1 MRYSL
6 SSVLVLVVFDF
17 IMDYLFFYRNRDF
30 FYILNINLSAISL
43 WNISLVVL
51 SFLLFGYILTV
62 LGLNTRD
69 ERKKVDIYI
78 LRTVE
83 VTDAL
88 RYNLYSV
95 KIALKN
101 VKEDIHNR
109 DKIIDSIDE
118 GLTLSINLIDSY
130 VDEVK

>member
-17 IMDYLFFYRNRDF
+17 IMDHLFFYRNRDF

-43 WNISLVVL
+43 WNISLLVL

-69 ERKKVDIYI
+69 ERKKVDKYI

-88 RYNLYSV
+88 RYNLYSM
-95 KIALKN
+95 KIALKTAN
-101 VKEDIHNR
+101 EDIHNR

-118 GLTLSINLIDSY
+118 GLTLSINIIDSY